1 MRKIYLLA
9 AMMLLAVSVNSAN
22 YISLGDDVRVH
33 PRYLDGYYK
42 ATATMQVDGMLDDW
56 QIIATYPDGV
66 AVKLVAGI
74 VPLDGMTVGYTDRA
88 GQAQVYE
95 APLQVS
101 AAYSTIS
108 SHISQQGFWD
118 YDNDGWF
125 ESYGAAKWMPGEHQ
139 MFELNLYITPGFR
152 EGDIIFDGVLT
163 SGADQRG
170 PVLQGVR
177 FYRVSHLWVGYMRG
191 DVNGDERINITDVT
205 VLMNALSEQGQS
217 GSWLDEFQWKA
228 ADVNGDG
235 IVNITDVT
243 MLINR
248 INAE

>member
-1 MRKIYLLA
+1 
-9 AMMLLAVSVNSAN
+9 MLLAVSVHSAN

-33 PRYLDGYYK
+33 PRYLDGYFK

-108 SHISQQGFWD
+108 SHISQQGWWD
-118 YDNDGWF
+118 YDSDGWF
-125 ESYGAAKWMPGEHQ
+125 ECYGTAKWMPGEHQ

-152 EGDIIFDGVLT
+152 EGNIVFDGVLT

-177 FYRVSHLWVGYMRG
+177 FYRVSHLWVGYQRG

-205 VLMNALSEQGQS
+205 ILINALNEQGL
-217 GSWLDEFQWKA
+217 GGTWLDEFQQAA
-228 ADVNGDG
+228 ADFNGDG
-235 IVNITDVT
+235 LVNITDVT
-243 MLINR
+243 ALINYN
-248 INAE
+248 NAE